1 MDNGISKVEES
12 KIGTGDGDRI
22 MRKNTVEKS
31 CPNEKGLL
39 SAQELRVQTQQLSLR
54 EQLELNHFLLE
65 RLYAASA
72 GLIQAL
78 NEGDVH
84 TAIGEILGN
93 LIGCEEAALFHYDQ
107 ESRRFAQA
115 WSVGV
120 SDDTLQQFDKG
131 TGMMWR
137 TVGESLTQ
145 FRDRQNESHLQLCEQ
160 NLTASVVLKS
170 SSEVVGVILLFGL
183 LPQKN
188 GFEWVDYQILKF
200 LETYGAVAIQLQS
213 LRKNA
218 VTP

>member
-1 MDNGISKVEES
+1 MDNASSKVEET
-12 KIGTGDGDRI
+12 KMGTRDGDRI
-22 MRKNTVEKS
+22 MRKNTAEKS
-31 CPNEKGLL
+31 LSNDNGLL
-39 SAQELRVQTQQLSLR
+39 SAQDLRVQTQQLSLR
-54 EQLELNHFLLE
+54 EQLERNHFLLE

-84 TAIGEILGN
+84 VAIGEILGN

-107 ESRRFAQA
+107 KDRRFTDA
-115 WSVGV
+115 WYVGV
-120 SDDTLQQFDKG
+120 PDEPLKQFSKG

-137 TVGESLTQ
+137 TVGEGRTQ
-145 FRDRQNESHLQLCEQ
+145 FRDRQNESQLQPCEQ

-170 SSEVVGVILLFGL
+170 SREVVGVILLFGL

-200 LETYGAVAIQLQS
+200 LETYGAVAIQLQC

-218 VTP
+218 VRS